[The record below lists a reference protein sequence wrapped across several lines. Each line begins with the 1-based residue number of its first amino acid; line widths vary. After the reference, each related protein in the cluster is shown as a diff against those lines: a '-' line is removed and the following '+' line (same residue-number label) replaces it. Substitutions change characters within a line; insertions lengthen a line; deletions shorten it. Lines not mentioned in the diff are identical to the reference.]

1 MMRKIFFMLL
11 CFCATGF
18 AQAQTKNDI
27 YAAPTEKGWSLV
39 MDYMDEIHASSG
51 EWIKETSNHIINFN
65 FKSGKMICREK
76 STQKLIWTW
85 DMFKQVGEF
94 YKYRLRYS
102 LFSVRTYPFR
112 DYFFTPGVK
121 GADSS
126 SKRFFD
132 VWDDKTYL
140 YINDRM
146 GVLKLVGFK
155 RDNPEVGIVTWQGT
169 PKE

>member
-1 MMRKIFFMLL
+1 MRKMFFMLL

-18 AQAQTKNDI
+18 VQAQ
-27 YAAPTEKGWSLV
+27 TEKGWSLV
-39 MDYMDEIHASSG
+39 MDHMDEIHASSG

-85 DMFKQVGEF
+85 DIFKQVGKFNVFSLKFGLFEF
-94 YKYRLRYS
+94 GDFPFPKS
-102 LFSVRTYPFR
+102 PLFVPN
-112 DYFFTPGVK
+112 VK
-121 GADSS
+121 GGENPMKRLADG
-126 SKRFFD
+126 
-132 VWDDKTYL
+132 WDNKTYL

-155 RDNPEVGIVTWQGT
+155 DNNNSDRGTVTWQGA